1 MNLQFEKATRA
12 KAKARI
18 ALTGPSG
25 SGKTWTA
32 LEAATALKNGGRVAV
47 IDTERGSASLYSDR
61 FDFDVLELDFFSPE
75 MYIHAI
81 DAAEGK
87 GYDVIV
93 IDSLSHAWEGEG
105 GALDKQNSAAKR
117 SGNSFTA
124 WADVTPIHR
133 RLIDTILQSKCH
145 VIATLRSKMEYVI
158 EQSNGKSSVRKVG
171 MAPIQRP
178 GTEYEFTIVA
188 DLDIDHNI
196 AISKTRCALYDGKTG
211 LKPDEKWFRPLREW
225 LDTGVNGKTIQS
237 VGKEL
242 GAVVSEQAEAFDHE
256 AFEKLPENQVENVNL
271 DWNAVKEINPE
282 MPMSI
287 EMATSEKTRDGVAYG
302 EIETETLAHMA
313 NALVKAMK
321 KQLPPEEREEKA
333 RKLDAIRTILK
344 HRANE
349 SN

>member
-1 MNLQFEKATRA
+1 MNMQFEKATKAR
-12 KAKARI
+12 AKARI

-32 LEAATALKNGGRVAV
+32 LEAATELKNGGRVAV
-47 IDTERGSASLYSDR
+47 IDTERGSASLYSDQ

-75 MYIHAI
+75 IYIQAI
-81 DAAEGK
+81 EAAEAK

-158 EQSNGKSSVRKVG
+158 EQSNGKNTVRKVG

-188 DLDIDHNI
+188 DLDVDHNI
-196 AISKTRCALYDGKTG
+196 AVSKTRCSLFDGKTG
-211 LKPDEKWFRPLREW
+211 HKPDAHWFRPLKEW
-225 LDTGVNGKTIQS
+225 LDSGVNGKTVQS

-242 GAVVSEQAEAFDHE
+242 GAVVSEQ
-256 AFEKLPENQVENVNL
+256 FEKLPENQIENVNL
-271 DWNAVKEINPE
+271 DWNTVKEINPE

-287 EMATSEKTRDGVAYG
+287 EMATSEKTRDGKAYG
-302 EIETETLAHMA
+302 EIDSETLAHMA

-321 KQLPPEEREEKA
+321 KQVSPEEREEKA

-344 HRANE
+344 SRANE